1 MQYIETCQ
9 LGQGRAE
16 GAPDNP
22 EMNGPGHVP
31 IPLHFWTLQSE
42 VHIILICW
50 KSFDFFFSPNHVTKT
65 GGRPDVAPDDSLLT
79 PVRRLA
85 VQAPN
90 IASMPCSPL
99 WGRGGPAGKCPR
111 IKAIRI

>member
-65 GGRPDVAPDDSLLT
+65 GGGPDVAPGRQFADPCPEVGSTSPKHSQYALQPSLGT
-79 PVRRLA
+79 
-85 VQAPN
+85 
-90 IASMPCSPL
+90 
-99 WGRGGPAGKCPR
+99 RGTCGQMSTHKSH
-111 IKAIRI
+111 

>member
-31 IPLHFWTLQSE
+31 ILLHFWTLQSE

-50 KSFDFFFSPNHVTKT
+50 KSFDFFFFPPTMSQKQEV
-65 GGRPDVAPDDSLLT
+65 GR
-79 PVRRLA
+79 
-85 VQAPN
+85 
-90 IASMPCSPL
+90 M
-99 WGRGGPAGKCPR
+99 WPR
-111 IKAIRI
+111 TTVC